1 MWWKGDVLAAVKRS
15 QLLELPAGGNLK
27 HQGTE
32 EARILSVCP
41 SAGSSGRSRCDMKG
55 RRGGGVEIA
64 NSLIRRDKRTDD
76 HTS

>member
-1 MWWKGDVLAAVKRS
+1 MVEGDVLAAVKRS
-15 QLLELPAGGNLK
+15 QLLELPPEGNFK

-32 EARILSVCP
+32 EARILSVRP
-41 SAGSSGRSRCDMKG
+41 SAGSSGRNRCDMKG
-55 RRGGGVEIA
+55 WRWGGVEIA